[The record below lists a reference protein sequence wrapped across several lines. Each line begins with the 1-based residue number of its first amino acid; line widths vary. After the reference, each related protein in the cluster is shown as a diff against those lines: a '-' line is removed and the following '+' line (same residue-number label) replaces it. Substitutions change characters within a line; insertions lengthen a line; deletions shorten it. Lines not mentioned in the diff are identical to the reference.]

1 MTREK
6 TEKVLY
12 KLPNGEIFDPEGA
25 IKRHPALAN
34 LDVTLETNP
43 SGDLEFITRASGAT
57 MARLCQI
64 LNSAPVNGDPLRAI
78 VNLDLDTTANE
89 AEREALVDYLN
100 SIGHNPTLGNVAA
113 AYLHEATTSQ
123 PLELD
128 IHIGESTQKYAVTR
142 VSSRHDDKFARL
154 SYSGACLSSVTFQIP
169 AEPTDPGTKEVAFIT
184 ETGPICIEGL
194 EGRKLGDTWRI
205 IHALEPA
212 GKAKHGGFILER
224 LERPTTH
231 EEE

>member
-1 MTREK
+1 MTTAKPKK
-6 TEKVLY
+6 TRFQ
-12 KLPNGEIFDPEGA
+12 NHDGEIFDPESA
-25 IKRHPALAN
+25 IKRHHTLTT
-34 LDVTLETNP
+34 LDVAVEVSP
-43 SGDLEFITRASGAT
+43 SYGLEFTMKATGAT

-89 AEREALVDYLN
+89 ARREALVDYL
-100 SIGHNPTLGNVAA
+100 GAVEQEPTLGNVAA
-113 AYLHEATTSQ
+113 AYLHEATTDQ

-128 IHIGESTQKYAVTR
+128 VHIGDSTQKYAVTR

-154 SYSGACLSSVTFQIP
+154 SYNGACISSVTIQIP
-169 AEPTDPGTKEVAFIT
+169 AEPTYPGPKEVTFIT

-194 EGRKLGDTWRI
+194 EGRTLGDKWRI

-212 GKAKHGGFILER
+212 GQAPHGGFILER
-224 LERPTTH
+224 I